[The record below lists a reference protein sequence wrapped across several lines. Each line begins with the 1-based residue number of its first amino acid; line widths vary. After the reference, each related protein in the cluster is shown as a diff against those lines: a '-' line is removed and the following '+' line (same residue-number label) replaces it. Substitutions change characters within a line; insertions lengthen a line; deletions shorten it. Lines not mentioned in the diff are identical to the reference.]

1 MLKVIAEEVAKTL
14 VRSLDEFV
22 KIDLHLSVFYRSFA
36 EIAMANCFWQWYR
49 KIQITSC
56 KIILCNVSDMC
67 VDKIGKTAFF
77 QHKFL
82 SFN

>member
-1 MLKVIAEEVAKTL
+1 MLKVIAEVTMTL

-22 KIDLHLSVFYRSFA
+22 KIDLRLYVFYNSFA
-36 EIAMANCFWQWYR
+36 ETAMANCFGQWYR